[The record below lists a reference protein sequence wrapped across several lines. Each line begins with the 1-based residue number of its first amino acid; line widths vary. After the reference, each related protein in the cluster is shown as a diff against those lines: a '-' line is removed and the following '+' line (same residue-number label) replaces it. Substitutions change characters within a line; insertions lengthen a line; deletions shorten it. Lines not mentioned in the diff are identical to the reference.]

1 MMKIDQGYVPNLSGC
16 FNCIEGV
23 SVVPSLVSRGSRRQ
37 VFVMSL
43 LLASF
48 GSNRSSETIGCFGL
62 RARQIHKLVRSQLS
76 MLIQIFKFMAYYICR
91 HPNVHPSPVYSQKPL
106 VVRPSREL

>member
-1 MMKIDQGYVPNLSGC
+1 MMKIDQGDVPNLSGC

-23 SVVPSLVSRGSRRQ
+23 SVVPSLVSRGARRQ

-43 LLASF
+43 LLAIF
-48 GSNRSSETIGCFGL
+48 GSKRSSETICGLGL

-76 MLIQIFKFMAYYICR
+76 MFIPIWANYSLLYLQALEC
-91 HPNVHPSPVYSQKPL
+91 SPKSSLFTKAFGSEAKP
-106 VVRPSREL
+106 